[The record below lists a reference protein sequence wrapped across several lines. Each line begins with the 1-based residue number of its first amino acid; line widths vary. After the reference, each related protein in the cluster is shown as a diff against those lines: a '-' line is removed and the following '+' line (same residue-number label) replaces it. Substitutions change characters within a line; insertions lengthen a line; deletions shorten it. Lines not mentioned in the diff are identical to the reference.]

1 MSGQAHMTLHMTEGF
16 FARGPARLTTQSKR
30 AKGHCVYTLLRL
42 NALSSSRRQW

>member
-16 FARGPARLTTQSKR
+16 SREAPRDSQRKAKES
-30 AKGHCVYTLLRL
+30 KGHALRL